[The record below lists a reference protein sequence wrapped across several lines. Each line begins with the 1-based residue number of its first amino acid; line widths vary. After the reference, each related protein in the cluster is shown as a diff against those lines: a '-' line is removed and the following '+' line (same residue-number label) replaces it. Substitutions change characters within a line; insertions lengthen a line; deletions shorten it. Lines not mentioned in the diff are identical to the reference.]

1 MPLLLRRLSRPATGS
16 LLIPKVNLKA
26 ARRSQKPCHRLGSRW
41 KSHAPARQHEVRR
54 LPGAQRQLLAQ
65 RQRWLMMT
73 PTSAAAAAQAKP
85 DRRSR
90 SHRPRHQ
97 VPGVAAGNAAAPG
110 RRGRHPVR
118 GGHPT
123 AHGGQVPAR
132 IVLPLQGR
140 GGRGLTTVGMN
151 GPGMN
156 GPAAGA
162 TGPAAGAA
170 ATGAS
175 LLDQRKSFG
184 AIFARSLSKVT
195 SQPCKPTKRLQAS
208 AWRLRQAQEAARP
221 ASHACFVASLLLQ
234 ATVGLESSTP
244 GTAQA
249 QSESVGSAGSATL
262 KSQSALQVEL
272 QGWLP
277 VYGANYSQDTAGYLS
292 SMLRRQACAVVERS
306 RLATFTQRR
315 QL

>member
-1 MPLLLRRLSRPATGS
+1 
-16 LLIPKVNLKA
+16 
-26 ARRSQKPCHRLGSRW
+26 
-41 KSHAPARQHEVRR
+41 
-54 LPGAQRQLLAQ
+54 
-65 RQRWLMMT
+65 
-73 PTSAAAAAQAKP
+73 
-85 DRRSR
+85 
-90 SHRPRHQ
+90 
-97 VPGVAAGNAAAPG
+97 
-110 RRGRHPVR
+110 
-118 GGHPT
+118 
-123 AHGGQVPAR
+123 
-132 IVLPLQGR
+132 
-140 GGRGLTTVGMN
+140 
-151 GPGMN
+151 
-156 GPAAGA
+156 
-162 TGPAAGAA
+162 
-170 ATGAS
+170 
-175 LLDQRKSFG
+175 
-184 AIFARSLSKVT
+184 VT

-262 KSQSALQVEL
+262 KSQSELQVEL